1 MFPSLKRQDTF
12 GDVVMRAIRV
22 PMFHLERG
30 CARGRQSFLGLLGVV
45 GERVKQCPGDMGT
58 SGQHGACIHKYN
70 RCFEVFVFPRCLSRR
85 ATLVERGARLRERRV
100 SHGITQQQ
108 VGEALC
114 VPVEGSVPY
123 SITLVV

>member
-1 MFPSLKRQDTF
+1 
-12 GDVVMRAIRV
+12 MRAIRV

>member
-1 MFPSLKRQDTF
+1 
-12 GDVVMRAIRV
+12 
-22 PMFHLERG
+22 
-30 CARGRQSFLGLLGVV
+30 
-45 GERVKQCPGDMGT
+45 MGT
-58 SGQHGACIHKYN
+58 SGQHGACVHKYN
-70 RCFEVFVFPRCLSRR
+70 ICFEVFVFPVVYLEVQHPCWSCNSNSSSANASAARCLSRR

>member
-1 MFPSLKRQDTF
+1 
-12 GDVVMRAIRV
+12 
-22 PMFHLERG
+22 
-30 CARGRQSFLGLLGVV
+30 
-45 GERVKQCPGDMGT
+45 
-58 SGQHGACIHKYN
+58 
-70 RCFEVFVFPRCLSRR
+70 
-85 ATLVERGARLRERRV
+85 LVERGARLRERCV

>member
-1 MFPSLKRQDTF
+1 M
-12 GDVVMRAIRV
+12 
-22 PMFHLERG
+22 
-30 CARGRQSFLGLLGVV
+30 GLLGVV

-70 RCFEVFVFPRCLSRR
+70 RCFEARCLSRR
-85 ATLVERGARLRERRV
+85 ATLVERGARLREQRV

-108 VGEALC
+108 VGEALW